1 MIEAFADK
9 NILHA
14 NIGFRHV
21 LENGEVETGVG
32 SGIALDC
39 ITDFWSKF
47 YETKTSGTTYK
58 IPDLHHAIQERE
70 WGAVARIVPFGW
82 QRLKY
87 LPIQLA
93 PPFLKEALSLTT
105 KNCSLMEAFFNYVSP
120 TEKDVLTE
128 ALNDFN
134 GADIEEVLSIL
145 SSHNCTTLPS
155 AENLPRLLEEIAHKE
170 LVQQPSFIIKCWK
183 PILEPIGESLG
194 DGGLEDILSNL
205 QPKARNVTKCI
216 EFPAERTTSLHLQR
230 FIREINEKHLG
241 QFLRYCTGSDLFL
254 SKLIKIT
261 FTNMSEFTRRPV
273 AHTCTFLLELSSN
286 YSNYSEFRSE
296 FLSVLQSGVWVMDMD

>member
-1 MIEAFADK
+1 MF
-9 NILHA
+9 
-14 NIGFRHV
+14 
-21 LENGEVETGVG
+21 
-32 SGIALDC
+32 
-39 ITDFWSKF
+39 
-47 YETKTSGTTYK
+47 
-58 IPDLHHAIQERE
+58 
-70 WGAVARIVPFGW
+70 
-82 QRLKY
+82 
-87 LPIQLA
+87 
-93 PPFLKEALSLTT
+93 
-105 KNCSLMEAFFNYVSP
+105 
-120 TEKDVLTE
+120 TE